1 MSLLDSKDFSGQNK
15 AFLDIATNYGFG
27 QGLLNFNNARGNLDT
42 NKASDDD
49 EAIHETEDEKGSVE
63 LSVLETESEPD
74 SDFNKVLIELLQLQE
89 DIGRLQLNEQ
99 KLKLSEK
106 YLGLSNASSMA
117 WLKESLDELSTNL
130 TFILEN
136 SKKIQLKLANPDTS
150 NSLPL
155 HCSLHETFVK
165 LTNILIEINSTS
177 DRSVNCSSWLNS
189 QNWEEI
195 MKYLSKSKLQ
205 TEKLVS
211 RLRTSSTKLQIFS
224 DNILY

>member
-1 MSLLDSKDFSGQNK
+1 MAYNLISIYFILSVDFCFRTTNMSLLDSKDFSGQNK

-177 DRSVNCSSWLNS
+177 DR
-189 QNWEEI
+189 
-195 MKYLSKSKLQ
+195 Y
-205 TEKLVS
+205 
-211 RLRTSSTKLQIFS
+211 IFF
-224 DNILY
+224 IKF

>member
-1 MSLLDSKDFSGQNK
+1 MSLLDAKDFSSQNK
-15 AFLDIATNYGFG
+15 AFLDIAANFGFG
-27 QGLLNFNNARGNLDT
+27 GKGLSKSNNSSSNANANTASGDSEVISVTEGEDQRDT
-42 NKASDDD
+42 AGVQKA
-49 EAIHETEDEKGSVE
+49 
-63 LSVLETESEPD
+63 D
-74 SDFNKVLIELLQLQE
+74 SDFNQVLLDLLKLQE

-99 KLKLSEK
+99 KFKLSEK
-106 YLGLSNASSMA
+106 YLGLSNSSSLA

-130 TFILEN
+130 TYILDN
-136 SKKIQLKLANPDTS
+136 SNKIQLKLANPDTS

-155 HCSLHETFVK
+155 HCSLHETFVQ
-165 LTNILIEINSTS
+165 LTNILIEINSS
-177 DRSVNCSSWLNS
+177 SERSVNSSSWLNS

-224 DNILY
+224 DNILC